1 MIATPALQVNVT
13 AVPVFLS
20 GARQQ
25 SSKSCQAED
34 AKKYRNTK
42 CRWLLSCTLQVRAV
56 TSMRHTSRGSQIF
69 ASFKFHTQNEASAN
83 MQENKNAF

>member
-34 AKKYRNTK
+34 AKKVQKHKVQMTAQLYITSPRCNLNETH
-42 CRWLLSCTLQVRAV
+42 LSR
-56 TSMRHTSRGSQIF
+56 
-69 ASFKFHTQNEASAN
+69 
-83 MQENKNAF
+83 